1 MTCPTHYGDRV
12 ILEVDAILFDIDGTL
27 VDSTRTVERTWRAWA
42 EEHGLPA
49 DEILAVCH
57 GRRTE
62 DTIADFLPED
72 ERSEAVAALERLEL
86 GDLDDVVALPA
97 AREIL
102 RRLPSDR
109 WAAVTSGSGS
119 LMHARL
125 AAAGLPVPEVLV
137 AAEDVNAGKPDPQGY
152 RLAAAGLGVDVTRCL
167 VVEDAPAGLA
177 AGRAAGAFTLAVT
190 TSHPAEELR
199 AADVVVPDLRPLRV
213 DVGASGLTVSI
224 VAEG

>member
-1 MTCPTHYGDRV
+1 M
-12 ILEVDAILFDIDGTL
+12 IFAVDAILFDIDGTL

-42 EEHGLPA
+42 AQRGLPA

-62 DTIADFLPED
+62 DTIADFLPEK
-72 ERSEAVAALERLEL
+72 ERAEAVAALERLEL
-86 GDLDDVVALPA
+86 DDLDEVVIALPA

-102 RRLPSDR
+102 RMLPSDR

-119 LMHARL
+119 LMRARL
-125 AAAGLPVPEVLV
+125 GAAELPVPEVLV
-137 AAEDVNAGKPDPQGY
+137 AAEDVSAGKPDPQGY
-152 RLAAAGLGVDVTRCL
+152 RRAAAGLGVDVTRCL

-177 AGRAAGAFTLAVT
+177 AGRAAGALTIAVA

-199 AADVVVPDLRPLRV
+199 PAEIVVPDLRSVRIDAV
-213 DVGASGLTVSI
+213 AGGLTVSI
-224 VAEG
+224 EADD